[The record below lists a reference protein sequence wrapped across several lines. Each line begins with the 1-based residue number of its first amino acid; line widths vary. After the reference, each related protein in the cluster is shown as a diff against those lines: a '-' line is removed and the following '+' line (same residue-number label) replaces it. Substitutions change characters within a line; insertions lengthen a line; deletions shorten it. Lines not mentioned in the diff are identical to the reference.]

1 MRLMKKRNN
10 IFDSKVVNKPWGY
23 EYVIFKIK
31 KKIGIT
37 FLNINP
43 KKETSLHAHS
53 AKKTAFII
61 LNGDAHVQI
70 GLYKKNTFKTKTLS
84 RQVFRKGLFH
94 KLSNRSNKPIQALE
108 FETPYDKLD
117 LIRIKDK
124 YGRKKKPYENRE
136 KMYEKNGN
144 FIEFN
149 KPKKNHQNVYF
160 FSNTAIILRYI
171 STHKNLNL
179 KDKNSSVALLE
190 GKVLDNKNRS
200 VIGVGEVVK
209 TQTLKI
215 LMKNFKYRGKILV
228 LIATKKKF
236 FKNES

>member
-1 MRLMKKRNN
+1 MRLMKKKNN
-10 IFDSKVVNKPWGY
+10 IYDSKVVIKPWGY

-31 KKIGIT
+31 KKLCIT
-37 FLNINP
+37 YLNIEP

-53 AKKTAFII
+53 EKKTAFII

-70 GLYKKNTFKTKTLS
+70 GLYKKNTFKTKPLS

-94 KLSNRSNKPIQALE
+94 KLSNRSRKSIQALE

-124 YGRKKKPYENRE
+124 YGRKKKPYENQE

-144 FIEFN
+144 FTEFK
-149 KPKKNHQNVYF
+149 KPKKNGQNVYF
-160 FSNTAIILRYI
+160 FNNTAIILRYI
-171 STHKNLNL
+171 SIHKDLNL

-190 GKVLDNKNRS
+190 GKVVDNKNKS
-200 VIGVGEVVK
+200 VIDVGEVVK

-215 LMKNFKYRGKILV
+215 LMKNFKFKRKILV

-236 FKNES
+236 LKNES